1 MADAFV
7 LMDVT
12 RDGLA
17 TITLNNPDQHNAFNP
32 DLVADLNDRL
42 EDLRANSDTV
52 RALVIRAEGKV
63 FSGLADFDWLP
74 HIAHYT
80 DDETEEDAEAIA
92 EVLSR
97 VRELPQPVIAVVEG
111 PAAGYGLGLI
121 AACDIVLATPAARFV
136 FSEVRHGFVPALALP
151 YVIEAIGITAARRY
165 LLAGD
170 PFDAAE
176 AHRLGLVDVVVDDE
190 TDLAAKLAHFIDHI
204 FAAAPG
210 AIAATKSLM
219 DDVTGLPIDDEL
231 VDEVV
236 AVQGRNR
243 SGAEAGEGIA
253 AFLEKRDPNW
263 RT

>member
-7 LMDVT
+7 LMDVS
-12 RDGLA
+12 REGLA

-32 DLVADLNDRL
+32 DLVDDLNDRL

-52 RALVIRAEGKV
+52 RGVIIRAEGKV

-74 HIAHYT
+74 HTAHYT
-80 DDETEEDAEAIA
+80 DDEAEEDADAIS

-97 VRELPQPVIAVVEG
+97 VRQLPQPVIAVVEG

-136 FSEVRHGFVPALALP
+136 FSDVRHGFVPALSLP
-151 YVIEAIGITAARRY
+151 YVIEAIGITAARSY
-165 LLAGD
+165 LLAAA

-176 AHRLGLVDVVVDDE
+176 AYRLGLVDVVAKDAVE
-190 TDLAAKLAHFIDHI
+190 LEAKLAHFVDHV

-210 AIAATKSLM
+210 AVASTKSLM

-231 VDEVV
+231 VNEVV
-236 AVQGRNR
+236 AAQGRNR
-243 SGAEAGEGIA
+243 SGAEAAEGIA
-253 AFLEKRDPNW
+253 AFIDKREPNW
-263 RT
+263 RN

>member
-97 VRELPQPVIAVVEG
+97 VRELPQPVIGVVEG

-170 PFDAAE
+170 PFDATE

-190 TDLAAKLAHFIDHI
+190 TDLAAKLAHFVDHI

-253 AFLEKRDPNW
+253 AFLEKRDPSW